1 MADDSSGSYTYPNTF
16 DDPDRQNVLRNKFG
30 IRSNSELRKAEY
42 RVTAHRITEIV
53 AGHGPTGNFDQTHL
67 KAIHAHIFQDV
78 YEWAGH
84 TRNERPIVDGQ
95 RVEPI
100 GAMRKGGTEFLHGSR
115 LQMGLDEAFKPI
127 RSPDELRGSTP
138 EQFAERAGR
147 VLAELNFVHPFRE
160 GNGRTQEAFI
170 AELGRC
176 YGHEVDFSLISKPRM
191 IEASIE
197 TTINPASTAMQHL
210 VEDATHP
217 NRSEAMRAA
226 FKEMSAQGEH
236 PLQHDVRTARAGER
250 VVGQIIGHDDRV
262 AVLVTDNGIVGADR
276 ADLPARLPG
285 NDQEI
290 AFTARSDFSRLG
302 RPAEVLREG
311 PVLPLARSEPLT
323 PVELRRAIVDANK
336 AFDRIESTLASDA
349 DKKNLTGA
357 REEISNLLNKRLD
370 EVRIAQAQQ
379 QPARPTEERGPPEAA
394 QETQTP
400 RPNETGRSR
409 ESDKPI
415 GRDPRN
421 RGSRDD
427 YER

>member
-1 MADDSSGSYTYPNTF
+1 
-16 DDPDRQNVLRNKFG
+16 
-30 IRSNSELRKAEY
+30 
-42 RVTAHRITEIV
+42 
-53 AGHGPTGNFDQTHL
+53 GHGPTGNFDQTHL

-160 GNGRTQEAFI
+160 GNGRTQETFI
-170 AELGRC
+170 AELGRR

-197 TTINPASTAMQHL
+197 TTANPASPAMQHL

-217 NRSEAMRAA
+217 NRAEAMRAA
-226 FKEMSAQGEH
+226 FRELSAQDEN
-236 PLQHDVRTARAGER
+236 PLQHHVRTARAGER
-250 VVGQIIGHDDRV
+250 VVGQVIGHDGRV
-262 AVLVTDNGIVGADR
+262 AVLVTDSGIVAADR

-290 AFTARSDFSRLG
+290 TFTARSEFSQLG
-302 RPAEVLREG
+302 RPAESERDVSAA
-311 PVLPLARSEPLT
+311 PLAPSAPLT
-323 PVELRRAIVDANK
+323 PVELRRAIADANK
-336 AFDRIESTLASDA
+336 AFDRIESTLANDA
-349 DKKNLTGA
+349 DKKDLAAA
-357 REEISNLLNKRLD
+357 REQINSLLSKR
-370 EVRIAQAQQ
+370 
-379 QPARPTEERGPPEAA
+379 
-394 QETQTP
+394 
-400 RPNETGRSR
+400 
-409 ESDKPI
+409 
-415 GRDPRN
+415 
-421 RGSRDD
+421 
-427 YER
+427 